1 MAALYCQK
9 AQKPSRRKGLSFLR
23 SEILSQEKN
32 KTVIHVEIDA
42 EEFEREVANA
52 VRELS
57 KSANIKG
64 FRKGHVPRRVL
75 EMVVGKK
82 AIHTEALEALVP
94 KTVDTLIEEYE
105 LVLLERPQ
113 ISFTQVE
120 EGKPLVM
127 DMTFEVRPEVTLAD
141 PRNLVVEKPVF
152 TFTDEDIDK
161 AVEAFRKEHA
171 SLVPVEGRGAGESD
185 TVKVH
190 YHAVLAGEEVPFAEE
205 DAHIYLLSPE
215 LRREI
220 RNALLGTEPGANVS
234 VTVHMEDD
242 YKDKRFAGKDVTYRF
257 NVLEVQEEKL
267 PELDAERISE
277 WTQGKASS
285 LEELRSLLK
294 DRMVKEMEYRSAE
307 AVKNDAFAKFVEAS
321 SIELLPETLVS
332 REETSLREKEKN
344 YLEQQLST
352 TLEAFLEQSG
362 QSMEAYETEL
372 RERAEK
378 NVRNRLI
385 LEAYADKV
393 EIEVSNE
400 DVEREMRLLAFR
412 GKVPLKKVYELYGK
426 NQQALAALVHS
437 VRMEKAL
444 AHLASCVTVKEIPAG
459 GDETRAKSEQ
469 SAEGSAA
476 E

>member
-1 MAALYCQK
+1 M
-9 AQKPSRRKGLSFLR
+9 R

-42 EEFEREVANA
+42 EEFEREVVNA

-64 FRKGHVPRRVL
+64 FRKGHIPRRVL

-82 AIHTEALEALVP
+82 AIHTEALENLVP
-94 KTVDTLIEEYE
+94 KIVDTLIEEYE

-113 ISFTQVE
+113 ISFTQVD

-127 DMTFEVRPEVTLAD
+127 DMTFEVRPEVALVD
-141 PRNLVVEKPVF
+141 PKDLVVEKPVF
-152 TFTDEDIDK
+152 TFTDEDIDR
-161 AVEAFRKEHA
+161 AVEGFRKEHA
-171 SLVPVEGRGAGESD
+171 SLVSVDGRSAVESD

-190 YHAVLAGEEVPFAEE
+190 YSAVLAGEEVPFTEE
-205 DAHIYLLSPE
+205 DAHIHLHSPE
-215 LRREI
+215 LRNEI
-220 RNALLGTEPGANVS
+220 RSALLGAEPGADVS
-234 VTVHMEDD
+234 VTIHMEDD
-242 YKDKRFAGKDVTYRF
+242 YKDERFAGKDVTYRF
-257 NVLEVQEEKL
+257 NVLEVQEEIL
-267 PELDAERISE
+267 PELDADRISE

-285 LEELRSLLK
+285 LEELRSLLR

-307 AVKNDAFAKFVEAS
+307 AVKNGAFAKLVEAAS
-321 SIELLPETLVS
+321 VELLPETLVS
-332 REETSLREKEKN
+332 REEASLREKERE

-362 QSMEAYETEL
+362 QSLEAYEAEL

-378 NVRNRLI
+378 NVRNSLI
-385 LEAYADKV
+385 LEAYADKA
-393 EIEVSNE
+393 EIEVGNE

-412 GKVPLKKVYELYGK
+412 ERVPLKKVYELYGK
-426 NQQALAALVHS
+426 NQQALAALVHN
-437 VRMEKAL
+437 VRMGKAL

-459 GDETRAKSEQ
+459 GDETRAESEQ
-469 SAEGSAA
+469 PAEDSAA
-476 E
+476 K

>member
-1 MAALYCQK
+1 M
-9 AQKPSRRKGLSFLR
+9 R

-64 FRKGHVPRRVL
+64 FRKGHIPRRVL

-82 AIHTEALEALVP
+82 AIHTEALETLVP

-105 LVLLERPQ
+105 LVLLEKPQ
-113 ISFTQVE
+113 ISFTQVD

-127 DMTFEVRPEVTLAD
+127 DMTFEVRPEVTLVD
-141 PRNLVVEKPVF
+141 PKDLVVEKPVF

-161 AVEAFRKEHA
+161 AVEGFRKEHA
-171 SLVPVEGRGAGESD
+171 SLVPIEGRCARESD

-190 YHAVLAGEEVPFAEE
+190 YSAVLAGEEVPFTEE
-205 DAHIYLLSPE
+205 DAHIHLHSPE
-215 LRREI
+215 LRHEI
-220 RNALLGTEPGANVS
+220 RSALLGAEAGTDVA
-234 VTVHMEDD
+234 VTIHMEDD
-242 YKDKRFAGKDVTYRF
+242 YKDERFAGKDVTYRF
-257 NVLEVQEEKL
+257 NVLEIQEERL
-267 PELDAERISE
+267 PELDADHISE
-277 WTQGKASS
+277 WTQGKAAS
-285 LEELRSLLK
+285 LEELRALLG
-294 DRMVKEMEYRSAE
+294 DRMAKEMEYRSAE
-307 AVKNDAFAKFVEAS
+307 AVKNDAFAKFVEAAS
-321 SIELLPETLVS
+321 VELLPETLVS
-332 REETSLREKEKN
+332 REEESLREKEKE

-362 QSMEAYETEL
+362 QSPEAYEMEL
-372 RERAEK
+372 HERAEK
-378 NVRNRLI
+378 NVRNSLI
-385 LEAYADKV
+385 LEAYADKA
-393 EIEVSNE
+393 EIEVGND

-412 GKVPLKKVYELYGK
+412 GRVPLKKVYELYGK
-426 NQQALAALVHS
+426 NQQALAALVHN
-437 VRMEKAL
+437 VRMQKAL

-459 GDETRAKSEQ
+459 GDETRAESEQ
-469 SAEGSAA
+469 PAEDSAA